1 MSDSLIHP
9 TAVIDPSAQLAD
21 GVAVGPYSVIGANV
35 NIGSG
40 SVLKSH
46 VVIEG
51 HTTIGENNTF
61 FPFSAIGQITQDLK
75 YVGEPTALIIGDH
88 NTFRENTTIHRGTT
102 EEVPTR
108 IGDHNLFLSYS
119 HVAHDCQVG
128 NHCIL
133 SNNGTLGG
141 HCSLG
146 DHAII
151 SGLSGAHQFCR
162 IGEHSLVGGCTKIV
176 QDVPPF
182 TIVDGSPAA
191 VRGLNLVGLQRRGF
205 DETTRRALKRAYKKL
220 FLSKKVNL
228 AQLTEELA
236 ESDLVD
242 DVNVARLIDFIRT
255 SERGVIR

>member
-9 TAVIDPSAQLAD
+9 TAVIDPSAVIAD
-21 GVAVGPYSVIGANV
+21 GVTVGPYSVVGANV
-35 NIGSG
+35 NIGAG

-51 HTTIGENNTF
+51 YTTIGENNTF

-128 NHCIL
+128 SHCIL

-141 HCSLG
+141 HCEVG

-220 FLSKKVNL
+220 FLKKDQNL
-228 AQLTEELA
+228 KLQIEALKEHEDA
-236 ESDLVD
+236 A
-242 DVNVARLIDFIRT
+242 NVHVQTLITFMET
-255 SERGVIR
+255 TQRGVVR

>member
-1 MSDSLIHP
+1 MIHP
-9 TAVIDPSAQLAD
+9 TAVIDPNAKIAD
-21 GVAVGPYSVIGANV
+21 GVEIGAYSVVGAHVKIGE
-35 NIGSG
+35 G

-61 FPFSAIGQITQDLK
+61 FPFSAIGQVTQDLK
-75 YVGEPTALIIGDH
+75 YVGEPTALIIGNH

-102 EEVPTR
+102 ENIPTR

-141 HCSLG
+141 HCELG
-146 DHAII
+146 DYAII
-151 SGLSGAHQFCR
+151 SGLSGTHQFCR

-176 QDVPPF
+176 QDVPPYM
-182 TIVDGSPAA
+182 IVDGSPAA
-191 VRGLNLVGLQRRGF
+191 VRSPNLIGLQRRGF
-205 DETTRRALKRAYKKL
+205 DGAERRSIKNAYKKL
-220 FLSKKVNL
+220 FLTKKQSL
-228 AQLTEELA
+228 GELVSELEA
-236 ESDLVD
+236 SDSASETH
-242 DVNVARLIDFIRT
+242 VARLIDFIRG

>member
-9 TAVIDPSAQLAD
+9 TAIIDSSASIAED
-21 GVAVGPYSVIGANV
+21 VTIGAYCVIGANV
-35 NIGSG
+35 SIGKG

-61 FPFSAIGQITQDLK
+61 FPFSAIGQVTQDLK
-75 YVGEPTALIIGDH
+75 YAGEPTFLIIGNN
-88 NTFRENTTIHRGTT
+88 NTFRENTTIHRGTM
-102 EEVPTR
+102 EETPTR
-108 IGDHNLFLSYS
+108 IGDHNLFLSYA

-141 HCSLG
+141 HCIVG

-151 SGLSGAHQFCR
+151 SGLSACHQFCR
-162 IGEHSLVGGCTKIV
+162 IGEHSMVGGCTKIV

-182 TIVDGSPAA
+182 TIVDGNPAA
-191 VRGLNLVGLQRRGF
+191 VRGLNTVGLKRRGF
-205 DETTRRALKRAYKKL
+205 DDEACRALKHAYKKL
-220 FLSKKVNL
+220 FLGKKTNFTE
-228 AQLTEELA
+228 LTSELA
-236 ESDLVD
+236 ASDLSQD
-242 DVNVARLIDFIRT
+242 PHVARLVEFIRG

>member
-1 MSDSLIHP
+1 MIHP
-9 TAVIDPSAQLAD
+9 TAIIDPSADIAE
-21 GVAVGPYSVIGANV
+21 GVEIGAYCVIGADV
-35 NIGSG
+35 KIGAG

-46 VVIEG
+46 VVVEG

-61 FPFSAIGQITQDLK
+61 FPFSAIGQVTQDLK
-75 YVGEPTALIIGDH
+75 YTGEPTFLVIGNS

-102 EEVPTR
+102 EAVPTR

-141 HCSLG
+141 HCEVG
-146 DHAII
+146 DYAII

-182 TIVDGSPAA
+182 MIVDGSPAA
-191 VRGLNLVGLQRRGF
+191 VRTPNLVGLQRRGF
-205 DETTRRALKRAYKKL
+205 SDNERRSIKQAYKKL
-220 FLSKKVNL
+220 FLAKEKNL
-228 AQLTEELA
+228 SNQVEELK
-236 ESDLVD
+236 ESASAQEPH
-242 DVNVARLIDFIRT
+242 VARLIDFIT
-255 SERGVIR
+255 HSERGVIR

>member
-1 MSDSLIHP
+1 MSDSLVHP
-9 TAVIDPSAQLAD
+9 TAIIDPSAELAE
-21 GVAVGPYSVIGANV
+21 GVSVGAYCVVSANV
-35 NIGSG
+35 TIGVG

-75 YVGEPTALIIGDH
+75 YVGEPTALIIGDN

-141 HCSLG
+141 HCWVG
-146 DHAII
+146 DYAII

-182 TIVDGSPAA
+182 TIVDGNPAA
-191 VRGLNLVGLQRRGF
+191 VRSLNKVGLQRRGF
-205 DETTRRALKRAYKKL
+205 DESSRQALKKAYRKL
-220 FLSKKVNL
+220 FLSKKDNL
-228 AQLTEELA
+228 AKLTEELA
-236 ESDLVD
+236 DSELATDSH
-242 DVNVARLIDFIRT
+242 VARLIEFIRS

>member
-9 TAVIDPSAQLAD
+9 TAVIDSSAELAE
-21 GVAVGPYSVIGANV
+21 GVSVGPYSVIGANV
-35 NIGSG
+35 NIGAG

-75 YVGEPTALIIGDH
+75 YVGEPTALIIGDN

-141 HCSLG
+141 HCQVG

-205 DETTRRALKRAYKKL
+205 DEITRRALKRAYKKL

-236 ESDLVD
+236 DSDLAE
-242 DVNVARLIDFIRT
+242 DVNVTRLIEFIR
-255 SERGVIR
+255 SSNRGVIR